1 MKNREEVIQLMSIEI
16 QWWVKQRL
24 NKLREE
30 LHGTMTINPFL
41 IPILFDLHHAEGF
54 DDLGSLMLASHLMGG
69 HNTGFGKLMD
79 EKVLPNVFGTNK
91 LSKAYRKENPPF
103 DQAPFDNIDHI
114 LVRENGHKYLISL
127 KASKWTIQL
136 GQAIQ
141 LNSSFD
147 EIKTRYRTDFNSIVI
162 GVIYGNHTSLTD
174 KYDIAI
180 GVKRKTS
187 ADHNIK
193 ELEGFAEV
201 KVGREFWSWLNGDQ
215 VDTQRWMMEGILD
228 GVKKADCRAESK
240 LLLSAYIDTFNRKYD
255 THISEDKTINW
266 FDILSD
272 INQ

>member
-1 MKNREEVIQLMSIEI
+1 MKNREEVIRLISIEI

-30 LHGTMTINPFL
+30 LHDTMTINPFL

-79 EKVLPNVFGTNK
+79 EKVLPNVFGANK
-91 LSKAYRKENPPF
+91 LSKTYRKENPPF
-103 DQAPFDNIDHI
+103 DQAPFDDIDHI

-127 KASKWTIQL
+127 KAGKWTIQL
-136 GQAIQ
+136 GQAGR
-141 LNSSFD
+141 LNSSFYK
-147 EIKTRYRTDFNSIVI
+147 IKTQYRTDFNGIVI

-180 GVKRKTS
+180 GIKRKTS
-187 ADHNIK
+187 ANHNIK

-215 VDTQRWMMEGILD
+215 EDTQRWMMEGILD

-240 LLLSAYIDTFNRKYD
+240 RLLAAYIDAFNRKYD

-266 FDILSD
+266 FDILSG